1 MPILSASKLSLTY
14 GDSLIYSGISLDVAE
29 KAKIGMVG
37 PNGAG
42 KTSLIRMVIGDLEP
56 DSGKLYLPQNIK
68 IGYVPQ
74 IAPPS
79 TQETLRDE
87 IKTAFSELTALE
99 HQIEDC
105 LTRLSNSST
114 EDKRFYETAYASLV
128 EQYDTQ
134 GGYSYLNALDRM
146 VTGIG
151 LSQVTLDTPTHLA
164 SGGERTRAALAKA
177 LLSNPDLLILDEPT
191 NYLDLN
197 GLSWLER
204 LLNHYASAF
213 LVVSHDRHFLDKVVT
228 SIWELDHEEL
238 NVYTGNYSKYRVQK
252 GEQAL
257 WQKKSYGRQQEFI
270 AREEAF
276 IRRYKA
282 GQRAGEAK
290 GRAKRLD
297 RLERL
302 EVPDKNPEINING
315 ISINR
320 TSQIILQTENL
331 KVGFSTGFDPRK
343 LMDVPDIK
351 LQRGTRTAII
361 GDNGSGKTTFLQ
373 TILGTIPE
381 LNGTVT
387 MDSKAEL
394 GYFCQQSDPGPEEAS
409 VYESLLAARNIPLDE
424 VRPYL
429 ARFLFRGDDVFQTVR
444 ELSGGERSRLAL
456 ARLLINQPNFLI
468 MDEPTTHLDIATRE
482 AIEQVLLS
490 YDGTILFVSHDRH
503 LLSLLAQQIWIID
516 NSILK
521 IFEGTFDELD
531 IEHKIE
537 HKEEIKKPP
546 RTARIKYR
554 DNPASPK
561 RTPPRPKTA
570 ELEKE
575 IDELESRQKEI
586 ELQLAEDSEH
596 LNLELIS
603 NLGKEHVEIA
613 ESLERK
619 WIEWAT

>member
-1 MPILSASKLSLTY
+1 MPVLSASKLSLTY
-14 GDSLIYSGISLDVAE
+14 GNSLIYSGISLDVPD
-29 KAKIGMVG
+29 KARIGMVG

-56 DSGKLYLPQNIK
+56 DSGKIYLPENIK

-79 TQETLRDE
+79 TEETLRAE
-87 IKTAFSELTALE
+87 IKTAFSRLTNLEL
-99 HQIEDC
+99 QIDNC
-105 LTRLSNSST
+105 LKQLSNSST
-114 EDKRFYETAYASLV
+114 EDKRLYETEYASLV
-128 EQYDTQ
+128 EEYETL

-151 LSQVTLDTPTHLA
+151 LSQETLDTPIRLA

-177 LLSNPDLLILDEPT
+177 LLSNPDFLILDEPT
-191 NYLDLN
+191 NYLDLK

-204 LLNHYASAF
+204 LLNHYTSAF

-228 SIWELDHEEL
+228 NIWELDHEKL
-238 NVYTGNYSKYRVQK
+238 NVYPGNYSKYRVQK

-257 WQKKSYGRQQEFI
+257 WQKRSYERQQDFI

-282 GQRAGEAK
+282 GQRAAEAK

-297 RLERL
+297 RLEL
-302 EVPDKNPEINING
+302 VEDLDKDPEINING

-320 TSQIILQTENL
+320 TSQTILQTENL
-331 KVGFSTGFDPRK
+331 KVGFSTEPGVRE
-343 LMDVPDIK
+343 LIDVPDIK
-351 LQRGTRTAII
+351 LQRGSRTAII

-373 TILGTIPE
+373 TILGTLPE
-381 LNGTVT
+381 LNGTIT
-387 MDSKAEL
+387 MDSKVEL

-409 VYESLLAARNIPLDE
+409 VYESLLDAKNIPLDE

-456 ARLLINQPNFLI
+456 ARLLITQPNFLV

-482 AIEQVLLS
+482 ALEQVLLT

-503 LLSLLAQQIWIID
+503 LLSLLAQQIWMID
-516 NSILK
+516 NSKLK
-521 IFEGTFDELD
+521 VFEGTFDELD
-531 IEHKIE
+531 IEHKE
-537 HKEEIKKPP
+537 DTNKPSQI
-546 RTARIKYR
+546 TKIKYR
-554 DNPASPK
+554 NNSASPK
-561 RTPPRPKTA
+561 RTPPKPKTA

-575 IDELESRQKEI
+575 INQLESRLEEI
-586 ELQLAEDSEH
+586 ELQLAEDSE
-596 LNLELIS
+596 LLTVESIS
-603 NLGKEHVEIA
+603 RLGKEHVEIA
-613 ESLERK
+613 KSLEAK

>member
-1 MPILSASKLSLTY
+1 
-14 GDSLIYSGISLDVAE
+14 
-29 KAKIGMVG
+29 
-37 PNGAG
+37 
-42 KTSLIRMVIGDLEP
+42 
-56 DSGKLYLPQNIK
+56 
-68 IGYVPQ
+68 
-74 IAPPS
+74 
-79 TQETLRDE
+79 
-87 IKTAFSELTALE
+87 
-99 HQIEDC
+99 
-105 LTRLSNSST
+105 
-114 EDKRFYETAYASLV
+114 
-128 EQYDTQ
+128 
-134 GGYSYLNALDRM
+134 
-146 VTGIG
+146 
-151 LSQVTLDTPTHLA
+151 
-164 SGGERTRAALAKA
+164 
-177 LLSNPDLLILDEPT
+177 
-191 NYLDLN
+191 
-197 GLSWLER
+197 
-204 LLNHYASAF
+204 
-213 LVVSHDRHFLDKVVT
+213 
-228 SIWELDHEEL
+228 
-238 NVYTGNYSKYRVQK
+238 
-252 GEQAL
+252 
-257 WQKKSYGRQQEFI
+257 
-270 AREEAF
+270 
-276 IRRYKA
+276 
-282 GQRAGEAK
+282 
-290 GRAKRLD
+290 
-297 RLERL
+297 
-302 EVPDKNPEINING
+302 
-315 ISINR
+315 
-320 TSQIILQTENL
+320 
-331 KVGFSTGFDPRK
+331 
-343 LMDVPDIK
+343 MDVPDIK

-531 IEHKIE
+531 IEHK
-537 HKEEIKKPP
+537 EEIKKPP
-546 RTARIKYR
+546 RTARIQYR

-575 IDELESRQKEI
+575 INELESRQKEI